1 MCKISVIVPVY
12 NVEEYLENC
21 LESISNQT
29 ETDVEIIVVDDGS
42 PDKSG
47 EIAECYRLKD
57 NRVRVIHQDNGGL
70 SAARNSGLDVAKG
83 KYVCFI
89 DSDDWIEPDYLEL
102 LLVGIER
109 YQSNIS
115 VLKINKIT
123 EYRKIKDLT
132 PTKHEWE
139 IFDKDEAMKALF
151 TNNKIG
157 YSANNKLF
165 EMSLFSDLRFPFG
178 KLMEDKAVM
187 YLLVD
192 KSSQI
197 SVNISEKYHYY
208 QSPVSILRGSF
219 NPKKFDTFDI
229 QEDMIKFI
237 DANYPEISIKVRTR
251 YIYTAIRMMMS
262 MIENNYDIKSDFDRC
277 MSILSKYQK
286 ELEKDGDFP
295 KKIKLIAN
303 WLLRFPNLPYKLS
316 KSKTVAKL
324 LSKVEM
330 IR

>member
-29 ETDVEIIVVDDGS
+29 ETDIEIIVVDDGS

-47 EIAECYRLKD
+47 EIAESYRLKD

-70 SAARNSGLDVAKG
+70 SAARNSGLDVMKG

-102 LLVGIER
+102 LLTGIER
-109 YQSNIS
+109 YHSNIS
-115 VLKINKIT
+115 VLKIKKIT
-123 EYRKIKDLT
+123 DYSQIKELT
-132 PTKHEWE
+132 PAKEEWN
-139 IFDKDEAMKALF
+139 IISKKDAMEVLF
-151 TNNKIG
+151 TNNTIG

-165 EMSLFSDLRFPFG
+165 TADLFSNLRFPYG

-187 YLLVD
+187 YLLID
-192 KSSQI
+192 KSKQI
-197 SVNISEKYHYY
+197 SVNTSEKYHYY

-229 QEDMIKFI
+229 QEDIIGFI
-237 DANYPEISIKVRTR
+237 DDKYPEISIKVRTR
-251 YIYTAIRMMMS
+251 YVYTAIRMMMS
-262 MIENNYDIKSDFDRC
+262 MIENNYSKKADFERC
-277 MSILSKYQK
+277 MSILIKYQNDLK
-286 ELEKDGDFP
+286 KDADFS
-295 KKIKLIAN
+295 KKIRLVAN
-303 WLLRFPNLPYKLS
+303 CLVKFPNLPYRLS
-316 KSKTVAKL
+316 KSKMFAKL

-330 IR
+330 IK

>member
-1 MCKISVIVPVY
+1 MCKISVVVPAY
-12 NVEEYLENC
+12 KVEDYLENC
-21 LESISNQT
+21 LVSISNQT
-29 ETDVEIIVVDDGS
+29 ETDIEIIVVDDGS

-47 EIAECYRLKD
+47 EIAESYRLKD
-57 NRVRVIHQDNGGL
+57 DRVIVVHQDNGGL
-70 SAARNSGLDVAKG
+70 SAARNSGLDIANG

-89 DSDDWIEPDYLEL
+89 DSDDWIEPNYLEL
-102 LLVGIER
+102 LLQGIEK

-115 VLKINKIT
+115 VLKIKKIT
-123 EYRKIKDLT
+123 DYSKIMELT
-132 PTKHEWE
+132 PTKYDWE
-139 IFDKDEAMKALF
+139 IIGKDEAMKVLF

-165 EMSLFSDLRFPFG
+165 EMSLFSNLRFPHG

-187 YLLVD
+187 YLLID
-192 KSSQI
+192 KTYQI
-197 SVNISEKYHYY
+197 SVNTSEKYHYY

-229 QEDMIKFI
+229 QEDIIKFI
-237 DANYPEISIKVRTR
+237 DDNYPEVSVKVRTR

-262 MIENNYDIKSDFDRC
+262 MIENNYDKKTDFDRC
-277 MSILSKYQK
+277 MEIINQYQN
-286 ELEKDGDFP
+286 ELEKDPDFS

-303 WLLRFPNLPYKLS
+303 SLLRFPNLPYKLAKS
-316 KSKTVAKL
+316 KSAAKL

>member
-12 NVEEYLENC
+12 NVEAYLENC
-21 LESISNQT
+21 LESISGQT
-29 ETDVEIIVVDDGS
+29 ETDIEIIVVDDGS

-47 EIAECYRLKD
+47 EIADNYRLRD

-102 LLVGIER
+102 LLIGIEK
-109 YQSNIS
+109 YHSNIS
-115 VLKINKIT
+115 VLKINKIA
-123 EYRKIKDLT
+123 EYSKIKELT
-132 PTKHEWE
+132 STKYGWE
-139 IFDKDEAMKALF
+139 IIGKNEAMKVLF

-165 EMSLFSDLRFPFG
+165 EMNLFSNLRFPYG

-187 YLLVD
+187 YLLID
-192 KSSQI
+192 KSEQI
-197 SVNISEKYHYY
+197 SINASEKYHYY
-208 QSPVSILRGSF
+208 QSPVSILRGRF

-229 QEDMIKFI
+229 QEDIIKFI
-237 DANYPEISIKVRTR
+237 DDKYPEISVKVRTR
-251 YIYTAIRMMMS
+251 YVYTAIRMMMS
-262 MIENNYDIKSDFDRC
+262 MIENNYNKKADFKRC
-277 MSILSKYQK
+277 MSILIRYQN
-286 ELEKDGDFP
+286 ELEKDADFS
-295 KKIKLIAN
+295 KKIRLVAKGLVK
-303 WLLRFPNLPYKLS
+303 FPNLPYKLS
-316 KSKTVAKL
+316 KSKIVAKL

-330 IR
+330 IK

>member
-1 MCKISVIVPVY
+1 MCKISVIVPAY
-12 NVEEYLENC
+12 NVEKYLESC

-29 ETDVEIIVVDDGS
+29 ETDIEIIVVNDGS

-47 EIAECYRLKD
+47 EIAENYRLKD

-70 SAARNSGLDVAKG
+70 SAARNSGLDIAKG

-89 DSDDWIEPDYLEL
+89 DSDDWIEPDYLKL
-102 LLVGIER
+102 LLIGIEK

-115 VLKINKIT
+115 VLKIKKIT
-123 EYRKIKDLT
+123 EYGKIKELT
-132 PTKHEWE
+132 PTNDEWE
-139 IFDKDEAMKALF
+139 VFDKDKAMKVLF

-187 YLLVD
+187 YLLID
-192 KSSQI
+192 KSIQI
-197 SVNISEKYHYY
+197 SVNNSEKYHYY
-208 QSPVSILRGSF
+208 QSPVSILRGTF

-229 QEDMIKFI
+229 QEEIIKFI
-237 DANYPEISIKVRTR
+237 DANYPEVSVKVRTR

-262 MIENNYDIKSDFDRC
+262 MIENNYDKKSDFDRC
-277 MSILSKYQK
+277 MTILRKYQSD
-286 ELEKDGDFP
+286 LDKDNDFS

-303 WLLRFPNLPYKLS
+303 WLLRFPNLPYRLS
-316 KSKTVAKL
+316 KNRIAAKF